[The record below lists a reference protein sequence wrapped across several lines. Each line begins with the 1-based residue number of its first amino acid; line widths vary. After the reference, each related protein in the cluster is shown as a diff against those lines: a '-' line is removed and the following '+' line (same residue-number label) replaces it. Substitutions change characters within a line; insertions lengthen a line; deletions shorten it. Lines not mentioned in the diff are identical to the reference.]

1 MTMDKASFID
11 RYYTDRKG
19 TNSLKWDLVD
29 QRFSGENL
37 LPLWVADMDF
47 KVAEAITQAFQER
60 VDHAVYGYSI
70 IPESYFTAYQA
81 WMSERFNFKI
91 EKDWIRFSP
100 GIVQALYYFM
110 HIYTQADDSVA
121 ILTPVYYPF
130 HNAVR
135 DTGRQ
140 LVTIDL
146 INDRNQFS
154 IDFDKFEAEIIA
166 NKVKLFIHCSP
177 HNPAGR
183 VWTEEEQTRLFEICE
198 AHDVLIISDEIHQDF
213 TYGDVQHIPAA
224 TVAGGK
230 FSDRIITANS
240 ASKSFNLAALGHSN
254 LLISNPDLRTKYDQ
268 FAATMIQ
275 TEANL
280 FGVMATE
287 AAYRSGADWLA
298 GIKNVIF
305 DNYQKASARLQ
316 AELPAVTISPL
327 QGTYLMFIDL
337 NPILKGHDIVDFMQ
351 NSCGVAID
359 YGEWFGTGYEGYIR
373 LNLAT
378 KYDLVEQAIEAI
390 IREAKK
396 LN

>member
-1 MTMDKASFID
+1 
-11 RYYTDRKG
+11 
-19 TNSLKWDLVD
+19 
-29 QRFSGENL
+29 
-37 LPLWVADMDF
+37 
-47 KVAEAITQAFQER
+47 
-60 VDHAVYGYSI
+60 
-70 IPESYFTAYQA
+70 
-81 WMSERFNFKI
+81 
-91 EKDWIRFSP
+91 
-100 GIVQALYYFM
+100 
-110 HIYTQADDSVA
+110 
-121 ILTPVYYPF
+121 
-130 HNAVR
+130 
-135 DTGRQ
+135 
-140 LVTIDL
+140 
-146 INDRNQFS
+146 
-154 IDFDKFEAEIIA
+154 
-166 NKVKLFIHCSP
+166 
-177 HNPAGR
+177 
-183 VWTEEEQTRLFEICE
+183 
-198 AHDVLIISDEIHQDF
+198 
-213 TYGDVQHIPAA
+213 
-224 TVAGGK
+224 
-230 FSDRIITANS
+230 
-240 ASKSFNLAALGHSN
+240 
-254 LLISNPDLRTKYDQ
+254 
-268 FAATMIQ
+268 MIQ

-378 KYDLVEQAIEAI
+378 KYDLVEQAIEAS